1 MTKLR
6 ILPQDRRKEFVMKYK
21 VKQAFIILDGNG
33 DVIDWR
39 DTRDAAIA
47 VAEEMQQDDEDKMA
61 IDKAFEAADN

>member
-1 MTKLR
+1 
-6 ILPQDRRKEFVMKYK
+6 MKYK

-47 VAEEMQQDDEDKMA
+47 VAEEMQQDDEDTMA